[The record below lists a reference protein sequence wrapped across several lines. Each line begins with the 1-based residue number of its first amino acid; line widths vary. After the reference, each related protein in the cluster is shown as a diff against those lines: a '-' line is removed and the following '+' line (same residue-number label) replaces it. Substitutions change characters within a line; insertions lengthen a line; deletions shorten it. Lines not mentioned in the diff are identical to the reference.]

1 MCTETSDKLNFSR
14 DSDGLAG
21 IIHSV
26 MSWKNYLVVVVVVL
40 VVLVLVLVL
49 LVLVLLVLVLLV
61 LVLLLLVVY
70 TSKTR
75 GIPRTEHPRYSAKS
89 FVLLK

>member
-1 MCTETSDKLNFSR
+1 MWTETSDKLNFSR

-49 LVLVLLVLVLLV
+49 LVLVLP
-61 LVLLLLVVY
+61 LLLVY